1 MRISSTCANS
11 HGSTTV
17 WAGPDRDA
25 STLSGS
31 AYGRVAAAGCS
42 DPRGLDKG
50 KLSSYIASMRRK
62 PGTLL
67 PIELSLLEAAIE
79 LRLRGTAE
87 FYGFMIATE
96 VSERE
101 GARLLTAYGTL
112 YKALSRMEKAGL
124 VESRW
129 EDPLV
134 AAAGLRPRRRL
145 YCVTAVGQAAL
156 AKSAA
161 AGRAVKPSLRSKPAP
176 S

>member
-1 MRISSTCANS
+1 
-11 HGSTTV
+11 
-17 WAGPDRDA
+17 
-25 STLSGS
+25 
-31 AYGRVAAAGCS
+31 
-42 DPRGLDKG
+42 
-50 KLSSYIASMRRK
+50 
-62 PGTLL
+62 LL

-161 AGRAVKPSLRSKPAP
+161 AGRAVKPSLRSKLAP

>member
-1 MRISSTCANS
+1 MHAT
-11 HGSTTV
+11 
-17 WAGPDRDA
+17 
-25 STLSGS
+25 
-31 AYGRVAAAGCS
+31 
-42 DPRGLDKG
+42 
-50 KLSSYIASMRRK
+50 MRRK
-62 PGTLL
+62 PGILF
-67 PIELSLLEAAIE
+67 PIELSLLEAAID

-134 AAAGLRPRRRL
+134 AASEGRPRRRL

-156 AKSAA
+156 AKSAEKER
-161 AGRAVKPSLRSKPAP
+161 GRKASLESRPAL